1 LRLVPQS
8 AGYARVCAAA
18 PADNTNF
25 RGGTDGGFMMS
36 LADYAFACSC
46 NSLGSPRVAIQFSMN
61 FIAAPAP
68 GELVAEAR
76 TLHHGKSLS
85 LTEITVTDQKGK
97 LVARAT
103 GTAMA
108 PPAGAPSPRT

>member
-1 LRLVPQS
+1 
-8 AGYARVCAAA
+8 
-18 PADNTNF
+18 
-25 RGGTDGGFMMS
+25 
-36 LADYAFACSC
+36 
-46 NSLGSPRVAIQFSMN
+46 MN

-85 LTEITVTDQKGK
+85 LTEIMVTDPRGK

-108 PPAGAPSPRT
+108 PPGGPPASP